1 MLPSPTYRPLTL
13 HHKGDCLMDAPSKQ
27 CCTCSTAK
35 ASTEFNK
42 HAKNKDGLQPACRAC
57 QSVANKAWRTAN
69 PEKANANARAWKAEN
84 KEHVNAYDR
93 EWYAN
98 HKEQYAV
105 YEANYRAKHPD
116 RIKAKSAVN
125 YAIKTGVLTR
135 PDTCSACS
143 KESKVIGHHTSYHP
157 RFHLDV
163 VWLCQSCHK
172 LLHSALNKQE
182 ASQ

>member
-1 MLPSPTYRPLTL
+1 MNV
-13 HHKGDCLMDAPSKQ
+13 PSKH
-27 CCTCSTAK
+27 CSSCSTTK
-35 ASTEFNK
+35 SQSEFNK
-42 HAKNKDGLQPACRAC
+42 NAGKKDGLRSCCKVC
-57 QSVANKAWRTAN
+57 QSVANKAYRAAN
-69 PEKANANARAWKAEN
+69 PGYDAAYRAANPGRSAAWRAAN

-98 HKEQYAV
+98 HKELYAV